1 MNLFR
6 LEIDDEIRVLRTNRA
21 SESVLIVNCLNWLY
35 AMMLSPMSIIRPSM
49 ILTVHHFYDIVPF
62 ARAIEFNKKQDNCWG
77 TGMVSVV

>member
-1 MNLFR
+1 
-6 LEIDDEIRVLRTNRA
+6 
-21 SESVLIVNCLNWLY
+21 
-35 AMMLSPMSIIRPSM
+35 MMLSPMSIIRPSM